1 MEYRPEKQGHLCFIL
16 RQSKPKE
23 ISIYKAMI
31 TYANLHPSV
40 ENSLRRWLNNPTTA
54 AFLLVGPPGVG
65 KTTLAREILKQE
77 SYRIVEL
84 NASHT
89 RSGQAF
95 KKQIIPLLTQQ
106 SVLEC
111 MSSANDVKNHNTI
124 AVLLDEIDGLSLGEK
139 GGLSELLDYMR
150 AWKPGQTTHPLLLI
164 CNEIKGRAY
173 QHIVRLSTYVPM
185 EFPLQTVQSW
195 LGKVRPDV
203 LASSDLRVIL
213 RSIQG
218 CDSVSIAQT
227 QQQILDTPELI
238 VGENGET
245 EEPSTDI
252 LKFSHSCLYD
262 TWDPLVIPEVE
273 NNLGNLSG
281 LCVHENI
288 HKRLMSI
295 EDPWKH
301 YKEFLVLFD
310 LSDKADYWAFFY
322 QNWNLLRPSFQLKLK
337 ITNAFLSEYPVEEV
351 LSPAQLQFTQVLT
364 RQSSMYNTWKQMIQ
378 FSDEQG
384 CGIEDIPR
392 VLAEVIAARQTKV
405 PAAQAKKIESMSIP
419 KQLCV
424 YK

>member
-1 MEYRPEKQGHLCFIL
+1 MP
-16 RQSKPKE
+16 
-23 ISIYKAMI
+23 
-31 TYANLHPSV
+31 YASLHPSV
-40 ENSLRRWLNNPTTA
+40 ETALRRWLQTPTTA

-77 SYRIVEL
+77 TYRIVEL

-95 KKQIIPLLTQQ
+95 KKQIIPLLTQK
-106 SVLEC
+106 SVLEA
-111 MSSANDVKNHNTI
+111 MSANPTQHKL

-150 AWKPGQTTHPLLLI
+150 AWKQGQTTHPLLLI

-173 QHIVRLSTYVPM
+173 QHIVRLSTYIPM
-185 EFPLQTVQSW
+185 EFPVNTVQSW
-195 LGKVRPDV
+195 LGTNLRPEV
-203 LASSDLRVIL
+203 LASADLRVIL
-213 RSIQG
+213 RSMSG
-218 CDSVSIAQT
+218 HNSVSIFQKQEADSM
-227 QQQILDTPELI
+227 IETPEL
-238 VGENGET
+238 VAGENGES

-262 TWDPLVIPEVE
+262 YWDPLVIPEVE

-288 HKRLMSI
+288 HKRLANV
-295 EDPWKH
+295 DNAWKH
-301 YKEFLVLFD
+301 YMEFLFLFD

-337 ITNAFLSEYPVEEV
+337 ITNAFLSEYPVTDIP
-351 LSPAQLQFTQVLT
+351 SPAQLQFTQVLT
-364 RQSSMYNTWKQMIQ
+364 RQSSMYNTWKQMVQ
-378 FSDEQG
+378 FSDENG
-384 CGIEDIPR
+384 CSIEEIP
-392 VLAEVIAARQTKV
+392 VILSQVVAAKQTKL
-405 PAAQAKKIESMSIP
+405 PASQAKKIDAMSIP
-419 KQLCV
+419 KELCV

>member
-1 MEYRPEKQGHLCFIL
+1 M
-16 RQSKPKE
+16 
-23 ISIYKAMI
+23 
-31 TYANLHPSV
+31 TYTSLHPSV
-40 ENSLRRWLNNPTTA
+40 EESLRRWLLNPQTA

-65 KTTLAREILKQE
+65 KTTLAREILKQQ
-77 SYRIVEL
+77 SYKIVEL

-95 KKQIIPLLTQQ
+95 KKQIIPLLTQK
-106 SVLEC
+106 SVLEA
-111 MSSANDVKNHNTI
+111 MSPTSTKHKL

-150 AWKPGQTTHPLLLI
+150 TWKPGQTTHPLLLI

-173 QHIVRLSTYVPM
+173 QHIVRLSTYIPM
-185 EFPLQTVQSW
+185 EFPCQTVQNW
-195 LGKVRPDV
+195 LGNVRPEV
-203 LASSDLRVIL
+203 LATADLRVIL

-218 CDSVSIAQT
+218 CDSVSIFQG
-227 QQQILDTPELI
+227 QDVIESPELAI
-238 VGENGET
+238 SDTEDS

-262 TWDPLVIPEVE
+262 TWDPLIIPEVE

-288 HKRLMSI
+288 HKRLASI
-295 EDPWKH
+295 KNSWKH
-301 YKEFLVLFD
+301 YKEFLILFD
-310 LSDKADYWAFFY
+310 MSDKADYWAFFY

-337 ITNAFLSEYPVEEV
+337 ITNAFLSEYPIKTNP
-351 LSPAQLQFTQVLT
+351 SPSQLQFTQVLT

-384 CGIEDIPR
+384 CSIEEIPA
-392 VLAEVIAARQTKV
+392 VLEEYVFKLTKTT
-405 PAAQAKKIESMSIP
+405 ASQLKKINAMTIP
-419 KQLCV
+419 KHIDF
-424 YK
+424 YTAK

>member
-1 MEYRPEKQGHLCFIL
+1 MIQL
-16 RQSKPKE
+16 
-23 ISIYKAMI
+23 SIKDMSS
-31 TYANLHPSV
+31 YAHLHPSV
-40 ENSLRRWLNNPTTA
+40 EDLLRRWLETPDTS

-65 KTTLAREILKQE
+65 KTTLAREILKE
-77 SYRIVEL
+77 RGYKIVEL

-95 KKQIIPLLTQQ
+95 KKQIIPLLTNQ
-106 SVLEC
+106 SVLES
-111 MSSANDVKNHNTI
+111 MSPTSSDHKL

-150 AWKPGQTTHPLLLI
+150 SWKKGQTTHPLILI

-185 EFPLQTVQSW
+185 EFPLSTIQTW
-195 LGKVRPDV
+195 LGVQIRPEV

-213 RSIQG
+213 RSIEG
-218 CDSVSIAQT
+218 CDSASIHLSET
-227 QQQILDTPELI
+227 IETPELLLEE
-238 VGENGET
+238 GAES

-252 LKFSHSCLYD
+252 LRFSHSCLYE

-288 HKRLMSI
+288 HKRLATI
-295 EDPWKH
+295 ENAWSH
-301 YKEFLVLFD
+301 YKQFLTLFD

-337 ITNAFLSEYPVEEV
+337 ITNAFLSEYPIGT
-351 LSPAQLQFTQVLT
+351 LPTPSQLQFTQVLT
-364 RQSSMYNTWKQMIQ
+364 RQSSMYNTWKQMIL
-378 FSDEQG
+378 FSDEKG
-384 CGIEDIPR
+384 CSIEEIPEY
-392 VLAEVIAARQTKV
+392 LTLSMQTPSTLKIPTSQAR
-405 PAAQAKKIESMSIP
+405 KIESMSLP

>member
-1 MEYRPEKQGHLCFIL
+1 MP
-16 RQSKPKE
+16 
-23 ISIYKAMI
+23 
-31 TYANLHPSV
+31 YASLHPSV
-40 ENSLRRWLNNPTTA
+40 EMSLRRWLQTPTTA

-77 SYRIVEL
+77 TYRIVEL

-95 KKQIIPLLTQQ
+95 KKQIIPLLTQK
-106 SVLEC
+106 SVLEA
-111 MSSANDVKNHNTI
+111 MSANPTQHKL

-150 AWKPGQTTHPLLLI
+150 AWKQGQTTHPLLLI

-173 QHIVRLSTYVPM
+173 QHIVRLSTYIPM
-185 EFPLQTVQSW
+185 EFPVNTVQTW
-195 LGKVRPDV
+195 LGTNLRPEV
-203 LASSDLRVIL
+203 LASADLRVIL
-213 RSIQG
+213 RSMSG
-218 CDSVSIAQT
+218 HNSVSIFQKQEADSM
-227 QQQILDTPELI
+227 IETPEL
-238 VGENGET
+238 VAGENGES

-262 TWDPLVIPEVE
+262 YWDPLVIPEVE

-288 HKRLMSI
+288 HKRLANV
-295 EDPWKH
+295 DNAWKH
-301 YKEFLVLFD
+301 YMEFLFLFD

-337 ITNAFLSEYPVEEV
+337 ITNAFLSEYPVTDIP
-351 LSPAQLQFTQVLT
+351 SPAQLQFTQVLT
-364 RQSSMYNTWKQMIQ
+364 RQSSMYNTWKQMVQ
-378 FSDEQG
+378 FSDDNG
-384 CGIEDIPR
+384 CSIEEIP
-392 VLAEVIAARQTKV
+392 VILSQVVAAKQTKL
-405 PAAQAKKIESMSIP
+405 PASQAKKIDAMSIP
-419 KQLCV
+419 KELCV

>member
-1 MEYRPEKQGHLCFIL
+1 MSYT
-16 RQSKPKE
+16 S
-23 ISIYKAMI
+23 
-31 TYANLHPSV
+31 LHPSV
-40 ENSLRRWLNNPTTA
+40 EDSLRRWLQNPTTA

-77 SYRIVEL
+77 LYHIIEL

-95 KKQIIPLLTQQ
+95 KKQIIPLITQR
-106 SVLEC
+106 SVLEA
-111 MSSANDVKNHNTI
+111 MSPTSNSHKL

-150 AWKPGQTTHPLLLI
+150 SWKYGQTTHPLILI

-173 QHIVRLSTYVPM
+173 QHIVRLSTYINM
-185 EFPLQTVQSW
+185 EFPLETVKSW
-195 LGKVRPDV
+195 LGNDLRPEV
-203 LASSDLRVIL
+203 LATADLRVIL
-213 RSIQG
+213 RSIKG
-218 CDSVSIAQT
+218 CHSISIFQN
-227 QQQILDTPELI
+227 QFESYETPELVI
-238 VGENGET
+238 GESDES

-262 TWDPLVIPEVE
+262 RWDPLVIPEVE

-288 HKRLMSI
+288 HKRLDSI
-295 EDPWKH
+295 ENPWIH
-301 YKEFLVLFD
+301 YKEFLSLFD

-337 ITNAFLSEYPVEEV
+337 IANAFLSEYPITNIVTP
-351 LSPAQLQFTQVLT
+351 SQLQFTQVLT

-378 FSDEQG
+378 FSDEHA
-384 CGIEDIPR
+384 CSIEDIPI
-392 VLAEVIAARQTKV
+392 VLNQVVQAKQTKI
-405 PAAQAKKIESMSIP
+405 PTSQLKKIDAMSIP
-419 KQLCV
+419 KQLCI
-424 YK
+424 YSTE

>member
-1 MEYRPEKQGHLCFIL
+1 MPKDTIEYNT
-16 RQSKPKE
+16 
-23 ISIYKAMI
+23 M
-31 TYANLHPSV
+31 TYTSLHPSV
-40 ENSLRRWLNNPTTA
+40 EESLRRWLLNPQTA

-95 KKQIIPLLTQQ
+95 KKQIIPLLTQK
-106 SVLEC
+106 SVLEA
-111 MSSANDVKNHNTI
+111 MSPLSTNHKL

-150 AWKPGQTTHPLLLI
+150 AWRPGQTTHPLLLI

-173 QHIVRLSTYVPM
+173 QHIVRLSTYIPM
-185 EFPLQTVQSW
+185 EFPCQTVQSW
-195 LGKVRPDV
+195 LGNVRPEV
-203 LASSDLRVIL
+203 LASADLRVIL

-218 CDSVSIAQT
+218 CDSVSIFQG
-227 QQQILDTPELI
+227 QQEVLDSPELAI
-238 VGENGET
+238 SDAEDT

-262 TWDPLVIPEVE
+262 TWDPLIIPEVE

-288 HKRLMSI
+288 HKRLAGIKNSW
-295 EDPWKH
+295 EH
-301 YKEFLVLFD
+301 YKEFLTLFD
-310 LSDKADYWAFFY
+310 MSDKADYWAFFY

-337 ITNAFLSEYPVEEV
+337 ITNAFLSEYPIQTNVFP
-351 LSPAQLQFTQVLT
+351 SQLQFTQVLT

-384 CGIEDIPR
+384 CSIEDIPV
-392 VLAEVIAARQTKV
+392 VLEDYVSNLKKPTTSQTK
-405 PAAQAKKIESMSIP
+405 KINAMTIP
-419 KQLCV
+419 KHIHF
-424 YK
+424 YKE

>member
-1 MEYRPEKQGHLCFIL
+1 MP
-16 RQSKPKE
+16 
-23 ISIYKAMI
+23 
-31 TYANLHPSV
+31 YANLHPSV
-40 ENSLRRWLNNPTTA
+40 EESLRRWLNTPTTP

-95 KKQIIPLLTQQ
+95 KKQIIPLLTQK
-106 SVLEC
+106 SVLEA
-111 MSSANDVKNHNTI
+111 MSPIANNHKL

-150 AWKPGQTTHPLLLI
+150 AWKVGQTTHPLLLI

-173 QHIVRLSTYVPM
+173 QHIVRLSTYIPM
-185 EFPLQTVQSW
+185 EFPVDTVQTW
-195 LGKVRPDV
+195 LGNTLRPEV
-203 LASSDLRVIL
+203 LASADLRVIL
-213 RSIQG
+213 RSMNG
-218 CDSVSIAQT
+218 CNSVSIFQK
-227 QQQILDTPELI
+227 QQEDIETPELI

-252 LKFSHSCLYD
+252 LRFSHSCLYD
-262 TWDPLVIPEVE
+262 YWDPLVIPEVE

-288 HKRLMSI
+288 HKRLNSA
-295 EDPWKH
+295 ENPWIH
-301 YKEFLVLFD
+301 YKEFLALFD
-310 LSDKADYWAFFY
+310 LSDEADYWAFFY

-337 ITNAFLSEYPVEEV
+337 ITNAFLSEYPATDIPNA
-351 LSPAQLQFTQVLT
+351 SQLQFTQVLT

-378 FSDEQG
+378 FSDEHG
-384 CGIEDIPR
+384 CSIEDIPM
-392 VLAEVIAARQTKV
+392 VLGQVVQTKTGRI
-405 PAAQAKKIESMSIP
+405 PASQAKKIEAMSIP
-419 KQLCV
+419 KQLCI